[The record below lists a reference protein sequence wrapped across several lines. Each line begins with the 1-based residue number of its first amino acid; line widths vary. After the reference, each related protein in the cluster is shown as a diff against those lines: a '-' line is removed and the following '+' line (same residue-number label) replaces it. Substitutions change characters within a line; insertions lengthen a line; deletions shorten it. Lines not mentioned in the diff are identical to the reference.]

1 MKGLLD
7 LELFLSKGQ
16 KQESTNC
23 YPNLR
28 IDCVLRGT
36 IERPDMEM
44 LLDPFGEEFNVPT
57 LAVEFCDGEGLVSHV
72 VGQESV
78 DLSVG
83 KVLIGNQPEFF
94 RITPGGLVGCQ
105 FNDFIGH
112 DTGVLV
118 DWAGIEDV
126 VFDVVLGP
134 RNEEGAVP
142 VNAVE
147 QAEEVNIS
155 LVQQIDCT
163 HLNAEVIQHLDIVY
177 GRLRKMNEHRE
188 IAAQIELSVHLDTG
202 LCLPELGPGAE
213 AETETETET
222 ETDRAAVKS
231 IDGVVQVEP
240 ERVVRIQGTD
250 FVDEDLVQVGIDA
263 PVAEFVGPR
272 QCIAGNGIADPVHV
286 QLMGDCRQVR
296 FDVPKASLVRIL
308 GQTYHKKLVVA
319 GKVPDAIVPV
329 V

>member
-1 MKGLLD
+1 
-7 LELFLSKGQ
+7 
-16 KQESTNC
+16 
-23 YPNLR
+23 
-28 IDCVLRGT
+28 
-36 IERPDMEM
+36 M
-44 LLDPFGEEFNVPT
+44 LLDPFEEEFDVPT
-57 LAVEFCDGEGLVSHV
+57 LAVEFRDGEGLVSHV
-72 VGQESV
+72 IGKESV

-105 FNDFIGH
+105 FDDFIGH

-126 VFDVVLGP
+126 IFDVVLGP

-147 QAEEVNIS
+147 QAEEVNVS

-188 IAAQIELSVHLDTG
+188 IAAQVELGVHLDTG

-213 AETETETET
+213 AETET
-222 ETDRAAVKS
+222 DRATVKS

-250 FVDEDLVQVGIDA
+250 FVDEDLAQVGIDA
-263 PVAEFVGPR
+263 PVAEFVGLR

-286 QLMGDCRQVR
+286 QLMGDCRQAR
-296 FDVPKASLVRIL
+296 FHVPKAALVRIL
-308 GQTYHKKLVVA
+308 GQTHHKKLVVT

-329 V
+329 VTGHAIVELASWDEGHNLGKYCASFVHCGGALV